1 MATIFLFTSCIYDA
15 SGDKFYRTLWH
26 SEEIPL
32 GPFDVSSLTLEFLCN
47 DGISIKTSYS
57 PDTEPYAEDERSITS
72 KPDISATPDIRT
84 IYGRYEPDGTTAVLE
99 NLQITLDDID
109 ITFIEAH
116 RSGDTL
122 FLLWRIEDS
131 LYPFT
136 TALHR
141 LGTDTP

>member
-1 MATIFLFTSCIYDA
+1 MLILASCVYDA
-15 SGDKFYRTLWH
+15 PGDKFFRTLWH

-47 DGISIKTSYS
+47 GGISIKTSYS
-57 PDTEPYAEDERSITS
+57 PDTEQYAEDEISITARQNAS
-72 KPDISATPDIRT
+72 VTPDIRT

-99 NLQITLDDID
+99 DLQITLDDID
-109 ITFIEAH
+109 IIFIEAH